1 MATLILLRHAKSSWK
16 DSTLNDF
23 DRPLNLR
30 GRNDAK
36 KIGNRLL
43 ELNVIPNV
51 IISSSSTRTKETVSI
66 LKSEIGESIS
76 TYFTFDLYHANQNT
90 IMQHFLKY
98 YKHKC
103 RIMIVG
109 HNPGIQIL
117 FENLSGI
124 DIANYPT
131 CSFSFFRCNKEQEFS
146 LLNFES
152 PKRILFLSKKGIQQ
166 GN

>member
-16 DSTLNDF
+16 DSELNDF
-23 DRPLNLR
+23 ERPLNLR

-43 ELNVIPNV
+43 ELNVIPDV
-51 IISSSSTRTKETVSI
+51 IISSSSKRTKETVNI
-66 LKSEIGESIS
+66 LKSVIDKNIS
-76 TYFTFDLYHANQNT
+76 TYFTPNLYHANQN
-90 IMQHFLKY
+90 IILQHFLES

-124 DIANYPT
+124 DIVNYPT
-131 CSFSFFRCNKEQEFS
+131 CSFSFFRYNKAKEFS

-152 PKRILFLSKKGIQQ
+152 PKRVFFTKTG
-166 GN
+166 